1 MTLTLPKRTSGPVRS
16 VARGREP
23 AVTTGRSPAA
33 GHMPGS
39 APGPDNEPHSIVL
52 CDDRRELRSAIR
64 LTLSDAPRFQV
75 VGEASDGVS
84 CLQRVMQ
91 FHPDGLI
98 MDFSMPGGCPLPVK
112 AARELHPELHIIVFS
127 GRPDDRTR
135 DAMLDAGA
143 NQYVVKIGRLR
154 PLIEALDRAFTPIS
168 GRCRN

>member
-16 VARGREP
+16 AARGREP
-23 AVTTGRSPAA
+23 AVTTGRSPA
-33 GHMPGS
+33 GVPVQGS
-39 APGPDNEPHSIVL
+39 APGPDNGPHSIVL
-52 CDDRRELRSAIR
+52 CDDRRELRDAIR
-64 LTLSDAPRFQV
+64 LMLSDAPRFQV
-75 VGEASDGVS
+75 VGEASDGVT

-98 MDFSMPGGCPLPVK
+98 MDFSMPGGGPLLVK
-112 AARELHPELHIIVFS
+112 AARELHPKLHIIVFS

-143 NQYVVKIGRLR
+143 NQYVVKTGRLR

-168 GRCRN
+168 GALP